1 MVATPEVIKRG
12 GARKTEQFDHG
23 KLHSSVR
30 AACLS
35 VRSPEGVA
43 ETVAEHVVS
52 SVASWCHE
60 KAAVTSEDIRRVAT
74 QTLEVFHPEAAY
86 LYQNH
91 QCVV

>member
-1 MVATPEVIKRG
+1 MVARADVIKRG
-12 GARKTEQFDHG
+12 GERQTEQFDHD
-23 KLHSSVR
+23 KLHASVR

-43 ETVAEHVVS
+43 ETVAQHVAQH
-52 SVASWCHE
+52 VADWCHQ
-60 KAAVTSEDIRRVAT
+60 KAAVTSEDIRRIAA
-74 QTLEVFHPEAAY
+74 QTLEIFHPEAAY